1 MKLMQ
6 LGPEAEGEMKNG
18 DILVK
23 VNEDDVSEWPIK
35 HIVQRLN
42 DFRVPV
48 DTEVKLTFARKI
60 LKLEYEDELGINNT
74 TSSTTK
80 PFSTKPEVTT
90 TQSSDTA
97 QEETESKGD
106 DDDDHDSVSI
116 DIDESTKQFA
126 EEVEEVCTL
135 CVCLCFAS

>member
-80 PFSTKPEVTT
+80 PFSTKPEVTK

-126 EEVEEVCTL
+126 EEVEEVGTL
-135 CVCLCFAS
+135 RFCRCFAS